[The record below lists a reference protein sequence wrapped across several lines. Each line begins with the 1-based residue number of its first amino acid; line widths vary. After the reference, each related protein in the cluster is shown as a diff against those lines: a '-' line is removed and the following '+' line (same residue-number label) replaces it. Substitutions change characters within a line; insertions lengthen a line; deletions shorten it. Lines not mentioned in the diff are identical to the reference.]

1 MWHILLN
8 NSELGKIRKEQQ
20 NEGKE
25 VWSTSLHN
33 PDLSKY
39 ADNCGTLGV
48 RVNDRS
54 QLDDG
59 LAQILN
65 HDGPPMLEVI
75 TDGYL
80 I

>member
-1 MWHILLN
+1 MAIYKCVVC
-8 NSELGKIRKEQQ
+8 ETIYDEEKE
-20 NEGKE
+20 GVK
-25 VWSTSLHN
+25 WG
-33 PDLSKY
+33 DLPN
-39 ADNCGTLGV
+39 NCGALGV

-65 HDGPPMLEVI
+65 HAGPAMLEVI